1 MTTFNKQFV
10 LEDTPFDVEFDVSKY
25 VPAKVSGPPENCHPE
40 EGGEVD
46 ITEVTVMGQ
55 DLMPFLSDST
65 LDKLRSLC
73 EEAAPEMF
81 QEEEDQ
87 AGEDAAEARAFDRE
101 WDDQ

>member
-1 MTTFNKQFV
+1 MTTFNTQFV
-10 LEDTPFDVEFDVSKY
+10 LDDTPFDVEFEATPL
-25 VPAKVSGPPENCHPE
+25 VPAKTYGPPENCHPA

-55 DLMPFLSDST
+55 DLMPFLSDAT
-65 LDKLRSLC
+65 MAKLKSMC

-81 QEEEDQ
+81 QDEEDQ

-101 WDDQ
+101 WDGQ